1 MTMFYVNYEGDVS
14 AMQNYPF
21 YDEALALTKEL
32 VAIPSQNN
40 SPHGERD
47 IALHIADWMGKIP
60 YFQEHPDQLIVR
72 PLKNSD
78 PYNRL
83 NVLAIAFGKR
93 SDSRQTI
100 ILHGHI
106 DTVQVDD
113 YGSIKEY
120 AFDCDA
126 LPEKIKALTDD
137 PDVLADIESGE
148 WMFGRGSSD
157 MKSGDAV
164 NMVLMRYFTEHLDKF
179 DGNLVFMANPVE
191 ENQHTGVI
199 DALDVLDEFKDKYGI
214 TYKMAINTD
223 FISPAYPGDPAHYFH
238 AGAVGKILPC
248 FYVIG
253 KPTHSG
259 QGFEGFSASMVA
271 AEIVRNI
278 DMRAEFCDV
287 YNHEYTMPPTVLKMR
302 DLKPSYDVQT
312 AFSAFV
318 YFNYF
323 IHNMEMDDVFARLR
337 KVAQD
342 ALAYVDEY
350 TDRQNQEYCK
360 MTGAAYYK
368 REYALKVLYYSELY
382 DMVKSMKPD
391 VDADIDAITRKAL
404 AENQDRRELSMA
416 IVEHLATVADLNTPT
431 VVIFLSPPYCPRNT
445 LKREI
450 PEESALLDSVTG
462 LLDQMGNE
470 MGEELKMMQFF
481 PVLTD
486 SSYLKLDDTG
496 SSVETLVSNLPN
508 MKGYYNV
515 PLDQIKR
522 LNIPA
527 FNFGC
532 HGKDAHKWTERVHKE
547 YSFGKLPIIIQR
559 ALETYLIE
567 G

>member
-14 AMQNYPF
+14 ARQNYPF
-21 YDEALALTKEL
+21 YDEALALTKGL

-40 SPHGERD
+40 LPHGERD
-47 IALHIADWMGKIP
+47 IALHIADWM
-60 YFQEHPDQLIVR
+60 D
-72 PLKNSD
+72 
-78 PYNRL
+78 
-83 NVLAIAFGKR
+83 
-93 SDSRQTI
+93 
-100 ILHGHI
+100 
-106 DTVQVDD
+106 
-113 YGSIKEY
+113 
-120 AFDCDA
+120 
-126 LPEKIKALTDD
+126 
-137 PDVLADIESGE
+137 
-148 WMFGRGSSD
+148 
-157 MKSGDAV
+157 
-164 NMVLMRYFTEHLDKF
+164 
-179 DGNLVFMANPVE
+179 
-191 ENQHTGVI
+191 
-199 DALDVLDEFKDKYGI
+199 
-214 TYKMAINTD
+214 
-223 FISPAYPGDPAHYFH
+223 
-238 AGAVGKILPC
+238 KILPC

-404 AENQDRRELSMA
+404 AENQDRR
-416 IVEHLATVADLNTPT
+416 
-431 VVIFLSPPYCPRNT
+431 
-445 LKREI
+445 
-450 PEESALLDSVTG
+450 
-462 LLDQMGNE
+462 
-470 MGEELKMMQFF
+470 
-481 PVLTD
+481 
-486 SSYLKLDDTG
+486 
-496 SSVETLVSNLPN
+496 
-508 MKGYYNV
+508 
-515 PLDQIKR
+515 
-522 LNIPA
+522 
-527 FNFGC
+527 
-532 HGKDAHKWTERVHKE
+532 
-547 YSFGKLPIIIQR
+547 